1 MDVAGGA
8 GGGGVDVPEARGWL
22 VDVRGWTENTALST
36 LSKGLHMAAA
46 AAAAI
51 MAVGGSGVDV
61 AAL

>member
-1 MDVAGGA
+1 M
-8 GGGGVDVPEARGWL
+8 
-22 VDVRGWTENTALST
+22 DVRGWTENTALST

-51 MAVGGSGVDV
+51 MAVVGSGVDV